1 MNIFSPLKAGIP
13 MVVQAEGPNPLTS
26 ELMLTATE
34 LRSKERQQALR
45 GQAARSPST
54 SHSNLAYLLD
64 GYRAAG
70 GSKYAEVSQQLSQR
84 IQQIL
89 VACMRASNRHYHL
102 AHPDLYT
109 TQSWSTRLVPG
120 GHSFIGRILPSML
133 T

>member
-13 MVVQAEGPNPLTS
+13 MVAQAEGPNPLTS

-45 GQAARSPST
+45 GLAARSPST

-64 GYRAAG
+64 AYRAAG
-70 GSKYAEVSQQLSQR
+70 GSKYAEVSQH

-89 VACMRASNRHYHL
+89 VACIRASNRHYHL

-109 TQSWSTRLVPG
+109 TPSWSTCLVPG
-120 GHSFIGRILPSML
+120 GHSFIGRILPSMP